1 MEESLFGSTWLRCSL
16 QQPARGTLATATTGC
31 AHSIVHRPLYASKCP
46 WSWST
51 APNRSRIALPSAL
64 RTIAQ
69 LKRSF
74 TVSLGYNGLVC
85 LERSDVPLH
94 PVRMP
99 TLSNLLQFSSLSRY
113 PTTRCSLVVSTYQ
126 NASVSDTRQPT
137 NYPIQCVPMSRVLD
151 KFAIAVNIVLW
162 FHLYVHKH
170 QCVNHLPLSC
180 VNQPPTAAYSV
191 FRSSSSI
198 VRLISACRCKSAM

>member
-113 PTTRCSLVVSTYQ
+113 LRLDALLSFLHTKTPRCLIHANLPTIRYSAFQCQESST
-126 NASVSDTRQPT
+126 
-137 NYPIQCVPMSRVLD
+137 
-151 KFAIAVNIVLW
+151 
-162 FHLYVHKH
+162 
-170 QCVNHLPLSC
+170 
-180 VNQPPTAAYSV
+180 
-191 FRSSSSI
+191 SSQ
-198 VRLISACRCKSAM
+198 